1 MSTTSHEASTAVL
14 ERVQALVPRIAAA
27 SDQIERDRRLPPE
40 LVAALVDAG
49 LFRLLLPRAYGGW
62 EVDPLTFVRAIEAV
76 AMADGSTAWCLG
88 QASGCSMI
96 AAHLE
101 PAVAHAIFDDPGA
114 ILAWGQG
121 PDSRAVAVAGGYR
134 VTGRWAFL
142 SGCHHATWFGGV
154 CTIYEADGALRYRDD
169 GTPDTRTL
177 LFRPHDA
184 EILDVWQVSG
194 LRGTGSDTIVVS
206 DLFVPEEYSARI
218 DPGQRRLR
226 NSLYLYPLTNIYSAA
241 FSSVALGLARAALD
255 AFVDLARAK
264 TPRAA
269 PNVLRDSAVVQAQVG
284 QMEAQLRAARTLL
297 HTTLAEVWDTVC
309 RTDTLPLA
317 ERASSRLAAS
327 YAIEQAAQVVDT
339 AYHAAGATAIFAGG
353 AFERRF
359 RDIHA
364 VTQQIHGRAAH
375 YEAVGRY
382 LLGLDPASTF
392 V

>member
-1 MSTTSHEASTAVL
+1 
-14 ERVQALVPRIAAA
+14 
-27 SDQIERDRRLPPE
+27 
-40 LVAALVDAG
+40 
-49 LFRLLLPRAYGGW
+49 
-62 EVDPLTFVRAIEAV
+62 
-76 AMADGSTAWCLG
+76 
-88 QASGCSMI
+88 
-96 AAHLE
+96 
-101 PAVAHAIFDDPGA
+101 
-114 ILAWGQG
+114 
-121 PDSRAVAVAGGYR
+121 
-134 VTGRWAFL
+134 
-142 SGCHHATWFGGV
+142 
-154 CTIYEADGALRYRDD
+154 
-169 GTPDTRTL
+169 

-206 DLFVPEEYSARI
+206 DLFVPVEYSARI

-309 RTDTLPLA
+309 RTDTLPLGA
-317 ERASSRLAAS
+317 RASSRLAAS